1 MRPYLVL
8 PLLSGLVFAACGQTS
23 AQAPTSP
30 DGNAMTMGGVEPEFR
45 LEDVNTSSERLGDSV
60 SPRDYLQK
68 VTGWYFG
75 WAT

>member
-23 AQAPTSP
+23 AQTPTLP
-30 DGNAMTMGGVEPEFR
+30 DGNSMVMGLEPEFR
-45 LEDVNTSSERLGDSV
+45 LEDVNTSSERYGDGV

>member
-1 MRPYLVL
+1 
-8 PLLSGLVFAACGQTS
+8 LLSGLVFAACGQ
-23 AQAPTSP
+23 APANDPTSP
-30 DGNAMTMGGVEPEFR
+30 SGNSMALVVQPEFG
-45 LEDVNTSSERLGDSV
+45 LEDVNTSSPRFGERV

>member
-8 PLLSGLVFAACGQTS
+8 PLLSGLVFAACGQAPAQDPISSKGTS
-23 AQAPTSP
+23 MALVVQ
-30 DGNAMTMGGVEPEFR
+30 PEFS
-45 LEDVNTSSERLGDSV
+45 LEDVNTSSPRFGERV